1 MGTVFT
7 VGADID
13 DNETTSGM
21 SNDHTD
27 RRAALKKL
35 AVGGAIAWS
44 APLLLSGV
52 AHAAG
57 GTAKCIPPLSSAGFG
72 PGGGVLGTI
81 TFTYLGAGTN
91 TATCSGVSPIP
102 DARNFKWQVD
112 GVVNYSIPAL
122 NPPTSKPCLCSA
134 TVPVVQFQWTWEAA
148 YKSGKAA
155 PCYKTNPQSSSGWTT
170 TTGPVTY
177 SKTFGP
183 LEVQGNKVGDFG
195 YSSAQLA
202 VRVVCQGPTGKP
214 AWDCRYYTASVSSA
228 VLPGPGSSNALKQNV
243 GDSIT
248 TNLGALTT
256 SSTVPTSSPFVS
268 GGCNALPLP

>member
-1 MGTVFT
+1 MST
-7 VGADID
+7 DLD
-13 DNETTSGM
+13 SNETTAGVL
-21 SNDHTD
+21 NDQTD

-57 GTAKCIPPLSSAGFG
+57 GTAKCIPSLGGAGFG

-81 TFTYLGAGTN
+81 TFTYLGAGTV
-91 TATCSGVSPIP
+91 TATCPSSK
-102 DARNFKWQVD
+102 NFKWQVD

-122 NPPTSKPCLCSA
+122 NPPSSKPCLCSA
-134 TVPVVQFQWTWEAA
+134 TVPVVQFQWSWVAA
-148 YKSGKAA
+148 YKSGKGA
-155 PCYKTNPQSSSGWTT
+155 PCYETNPQSSLAWTT
-170 TTGPVTY
+170 TSGPVTY

-202 VRVVCQGPTGKP
+202 VRVVCKGPTGKP

-228 VLPGPGSSNALKQNV
+228 VLPGPGSSDPTKLNV
-243 GDSIT
+243 GDSTT
-248 TNLGALTT
+248 TNLGSLTT
-256 SSTVPTSSPFVS
+256 LSTVPTSAPFVS